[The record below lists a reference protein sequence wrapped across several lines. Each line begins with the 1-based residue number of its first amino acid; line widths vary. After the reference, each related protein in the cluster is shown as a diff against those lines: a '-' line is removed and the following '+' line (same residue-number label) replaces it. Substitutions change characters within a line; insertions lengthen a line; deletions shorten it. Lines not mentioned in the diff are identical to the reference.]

1 MRTISVEER
10 RRRLGRRHFLSE
22 PAGTVEKVAGDLVGL
37 HSSDPVT
44 VYLSAR
50 ARVAGLSPQDVEK
63 AIYEERSLLR
73 MLGMRRTLFVVP
85 VHLAPELKAAC
96 SDGYVAPER
105 RRLVGY
111 LEDQIVQGDGSA
123 WLDAVIEKTLVAL
136 HRRGE
141 ATAKELVADVPE
153 LGSKLVFGQGTFG
166 LSTRVLF
173 FLATDLRIVRAR
185 PIGTWKSSQY
195 RWTPTERWVPDGM
208 DELEPGKARER
219 LARRWLRT
227 FGPGTFADLKW
238 WTGWTVADTRT
249 ALEAIGALEV
259 QLAEN
264 VGYVLPDDVT
274 DTEEVGEWVGFLPSL
289 DPTVMGWKDRTWYL
303 GDLQEQLFDTNGNAG
318 PTVWWNGRVLG
329 GWGQNAAGRVVFE
342 LLEEAPPD
350 VVDRIRAEAEHIT
363 HWLDGVVVK
372 PRFATTLERRLR
384 I

>member
-136 HRRGE
+136 IRSGHLRPFDPGPLLPGHRPPHCSRPSDRHVEVLPIPVDTHGTLGTRWDGRARTRE
-141 ATAKELVADVPE
+141 SSRTFGTALVADIWA
-153 LGSKLVFGQGTFG
+153 
-166 LSTRVLF
+166 RH
-173 FLATDLRIVRAR
+173 LR
-185 PIGTWKSSQY
+185 
-195 RWTPTERWVPDGM
+195 
-208 DELEPGKARER
+208 
-219 LARRWLRT
+219 
-227 FGPGTFADLKW
+227 
-238 WTGWTVADTRT
+238 
-249 ALEAIGALEV
+249 
-259 QLAEN
+259 
-264 VGYVLPDDVT
+264 
-274 DTEEVGEWVGFLPSL
+274 
-289 DPTVMGWKDRTWYL
+289 
-303 GDLQEQLFDTNGNAG
+303 
-318 PTVWWNGRVLG
+318 
-329 GWGQNAAGRVVFE
+329 
-342 LLEEAPPD
+342 
-350 VVDRIRAEAEHIT
+350 
-363 HWLDGVVVK
+363 
-372 PRFATTLERRLR
+372 
-384 I
+384 